1 MKILI
6 NYAVPILV
14 LSILVFFH
22 EFGHFITA
30 KMMQIK
36 VNEFS
41 IGFGP
46 KIVDF
51 EKGETI
57 YTLRLF
63 PLGGFVKMEGEDEKT
78 VDERGFSNKSIW
90 HRMSVVLAGPIMN
103 FVLAIF
109 LIWLIAFFA
118 GIASTTID
126 SVIPS
131 TPAEKAGLKQGDKII
146 RINNNDIKDWQQVV
160 DIISR
165 SSGNKLY
172 FDINRDGVMLSYEII
187 PVIENEQIGETQVKR
202 AVIGIKS
209 QIIKYQ
215 LIDSFIFAFK
225 RTVWFTASI
234 IGGIVMMIK
243 GTTAVEITGPIGII
257 HLVGEAAK
265 YGIFNLLQLASYI
278 SINLGLINLLPI
290 PALDGGRI
298 IFILVELIRGEPL
311 DPDKEGLIHF
321 IGFAFL
327 MLLMALIIFKDLTK
341 FNLF

>member
-1 MKILI
+1 M
-6 NYAVPILV
+6 NYVVPIFV

-22 EFGHFITA
+22 EFGHFIIA
-30 KMMQIK
+30 KIMQIK

-78 VDERGFSNKSIW
+78 TDERGFSNKPIW
-90 HRMSVVLAGPIMN
+90 HRLAVVSAGPIMN
-103 FVLAIF
+103 FILAIF

-131 TPAEKAGLKQGDKII
+131 APADKAGLKQGDQIVS
-146 RINNNDIKDWQQVV
+146 INNNNIREWQQIV

-165 SSGNKLY
+165 SSGDKLKI
-172 FDINRDGVMLSYEII
+172 DVKRDGRIISYEII
-187 PVIENEQIGETQVKR
+187 PVIENEQIGEMEVKR
-202 AVIGIKS
+202 AVIGIKP
-209 QIIKYQ
+209 QIIKYRPINS
-215 LIDSFIFAFK
+215 LIFAFK
-225 RTVWFTASI
+225 RMVWFTASI

-243 GTTAVEITGPIGII
+243 GTAAVEITGPIGII
-257 HLVGEAAK
+257 QLVDEAAK

-298 IFILVELIRGEPL
+298 IFILIELIRGKPL
-311 DPDKEGLIHF
+311 DPEKEGLIHF

-327 MLLMALIIFKDLTK
+327 MLLMALIIFKDITK